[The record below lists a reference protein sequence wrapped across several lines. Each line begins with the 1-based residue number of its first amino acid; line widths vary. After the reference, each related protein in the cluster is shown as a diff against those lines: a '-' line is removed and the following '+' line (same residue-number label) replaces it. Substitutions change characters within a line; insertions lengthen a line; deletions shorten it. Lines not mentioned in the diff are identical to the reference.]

1 MRQRISILLPTFN
14 SAATVRETLESVKW
28 ADEILVVDSFSTDET
43 LDICKEYGARIV
55 QHEYVNSAK
64 QKNWAVSQCTNEWV
78 LQIDTDEVLE
88 PGAREEIEQALSSA
102 SRQVEMFRFPR
113 KNHVLGRW
121 IKYGGIYPDFQTRLF
136 RRDAGRWIEREVHA
150 HVNVSGEVETLRHHI
165 LHYGMP
171 NISKQLR
178 NLDRY
183 TRYEADELRKHGVS
197 FGWTRVTVRPC
208 FVFLKRYV
216 WERGFLEGWRGL
228 ILSAYLAIYY
238 FLTQAKLW
246 ELEELGLQQSPK

>member
-1 MRQRISILLPTFN
+1 MSQRISILLPTFN
-14 SAATVRETLESVKW
+14 NATSVRETLESVKW
-28 ADEILVVDSFSTDET
+28 ADEILVVDSFSTDDT
-43 LDICKEYGARIV
+43 LKICGDYGARII

-64 QKNWAVSQCTNEWV
+64 QKNWAVAQCKNEWV

-88 PGAREEIEQALSSA
+88 PGAREEIESVVNSAPSQIQA
-102 SRQVEMFRFPR
+102 FRVPR

-121 IKYGGIYPDFQTRLF
+121 VRYAGIYPDYQTRLF
-136 RRDAGRWIEREVHA
+136 RRDAGRWTEREVHA
-150 HVNVSGEVETLRHHI
+150 HIQVSGEVKILRHHI

-183 TRYEADELRKHGVS
+183 TRYEADELHKHGVS
-197 FGWTRVTVRPC
+197 FNWTRVMLRPWL
-208 FVFLKRYV
+208 VFIQRYA
-216 WERGFLEGWRGL
+216 WERGFLEGWRGFVL
-228 ILSAYLAIYY
+228 CSYLAIYY

-246 ELEELGLQQSPK
+246 EMKELGLQESPK